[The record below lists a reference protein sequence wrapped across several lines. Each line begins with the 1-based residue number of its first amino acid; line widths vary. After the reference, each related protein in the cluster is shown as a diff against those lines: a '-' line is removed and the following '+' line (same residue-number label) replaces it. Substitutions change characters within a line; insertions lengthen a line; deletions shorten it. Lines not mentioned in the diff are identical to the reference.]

1 MTADV
6 TTPRD
11 ATEDAAAD
19 TAGDA
24 PFRADPTWTAA
35 GVLRRLAAPSV
46 LASVGLYAAAGG
58 HVIASLVHLSHGWRI
73 TVFFLVAAAVQV
85 LVAGRVARGAGAAVA
100 SAVLAGTLGLVLLY
114 LASRTMTLPFGG
126 VHTVHNDRP
135 QDPDLLGTVVV
146 AAELLTLATV
156 PALLPAT
163 ARRRATDAMLLVGVG
178 LWVAWGTGLL

>member
-6 TTPRD
+6 TRPRD
-11 ATEDAAAD
+11 AAE
-19 TAGDA
+19 DA
-24 PFRADPTWTAA
+24 PFRADPTWTVA
-35 GVLRRLAAPSV
+35 GVLRRLAAPSA
-46 LASVGLYAAAGG
+46 LAAVGLYAAAGG

-73 TVFFLVAAAVQV
+73 TAFFLVAAAVQV
-85 LVAGRVARGAGAAVA
+85 LVAGRVARGAGSAVLG
-100 SAVLAGTLGLVLLY
+100 AVLAGTLGLVLLY

-156 PALLPAT
+156 PALLPPT

-178 LWVAWGTGLL
+178 LWAAWGTGLL

>member
-11 ATEDAAAD
+11 APEDAREDA
-19 TAGDA
+19 AGDA
-24 PFRADPTWTAA
+24 PFRADPTWTAT

-85 LVAGRVARGAGAAVA
+85 LVAGRVARGAGSVVTG
-100 SAVLAGTLGLVLLY
+100 AVLAGTLGLVLLY

-146 AAELLTLATV
+146 AAELLTLVAGQ
-156 PALLPAT
+156 ALLPART
-163 ARRRATDAMLLVGVG
+163 RRVAVNAMLLVGAG
-178 LWVAWGTGLL
+178 LWGAWGLGVL